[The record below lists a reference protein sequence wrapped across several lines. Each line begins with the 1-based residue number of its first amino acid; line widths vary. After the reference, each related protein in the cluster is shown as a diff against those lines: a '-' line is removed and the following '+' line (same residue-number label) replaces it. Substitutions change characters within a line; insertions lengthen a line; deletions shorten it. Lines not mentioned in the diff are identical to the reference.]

1 MYRFLLVASAAS
13 LVAFTASASN
23 PHGDDLPVCRP
34 SGEQP
39 AECLLDIQN
48 AGFDGEGS
56 LVTWIRDFVRP
67 EAARIVDDGNP
78 ALALERG
85 GSVTQIVP
93 LPISEEGGGTPAYFL
108 PSLFLRSTG
117 GEASVR
123 LSVTLVARDGSHEA
137 FSQDFSAGEAWSRPS
152 GGFDASASQPSA
164 MLIEIRRIDVNDRAT
179 VFVDDVQVIR
189 QR

>member
-1 MYRFLLVASAAS
+1 MHRSSLAASAAA
-13 LVAFTASASN
+13 LMAFSASASQ
-23 PHGDDLPVCRP
+23 PRADDLPVCRH

-48 AGFDGEGS
+48 AGFDGEGA
-56 LVTWIRDFVRP
+56 LVTWIRDPIWP
-67 EAARIVDDGNP
+67 EAARIDDDGNP
-78 ALALERG
+78 KLALERD

-93 LPISEEGGGTPAYFL
+93 LPASPGGGGATPYFV
-108 PSLFLRSTG
+108 PSFFLRST

-123 LSVTLVARDGSHEA
+123 LSVTLIGRDGSHEA
-137 FSQDFSAGEAWSRPS
+137 FSHVFSASEAWSRPS
-152 GGFDASASQPSA
+152 GGFDAAAFQPSA